1 MGANGRQRSELR
13 RKPRRPLHYHA
24 SILIQGDQPFGCAIA
39 DISESGA
46 CIKVAA
52 ERELPERFIL
62 LLTKNGDAQRHCR
75 LVWRNGQF
83 VGLEFER
90 QHA

>member
-1 MGANGRQRSELR
+1 MVANGRSELR
-13 RKPRRPLHYHA
+13 RKPRRLLHYHA
-24 SILIQGDQPFGCAIA
+24 SILVEGDQPFGCAIA

-46 CIKVAA
+46 CIRLAD
-52 ERELPERFIL
+52 ERELPERFVL

-83 VGLEFER
+83 AGVEFKATR
-90 QHA
+90 A